1 MRVSQAEKMEIIR
14 TVEQSE
20 LSVRRT
26 LEELGINRSTF
37 YNWYRRYSE
46 GGYDGLADQPPTA
59 NRFWNKIPEPVKE
72 EVVQI
77 ALEHPAL
84 SPRELAPYIIDTQGT
99 FISKSTVYRILK
111 EYDLITSPNYIVMSA
126 GDSFTNPTKR
136 VHELWQTDF
145 TYFKVMGWGWYYL
158 CSVLDDY
165 SRYII
170 AWKLFTTM
178 AASDVKEVL
187 DLAIEKTGVTGVGVK
202 HRPRLLSDNGPC
214 YIAAELKEYLAKHG
228 IRHTRGA
235 PYHPMTQGKIER
247 FHRSMKNV
255 VKLQHYFMPWELE
268 QEIGRFME
276 YYNHERY
283 HESLKNLKPVD
294 VYEGR
299 GRQILDRR
307 EIIKRRTLQLRRQ
320 LNLGNAKCVS

>member
-14 TVEQSE
+14 IVEQSE

-26 LEELGINRSTF
+26 LVELNINRSTF

-46 GGYDGLADQPPTA
+46 DGYDGLADKRPNA
-59 NRFWNKIPEPVKE
+59 RRFWNKIPQPVKE

-84 SPRELAPYIIDTQGT
+84 SPRELAPYIIDTLGT
-99 FISKSTVYRILK
+99 FISKSSVYRILK

-126 GDSFTNPTKR
+126 SDSFTNPTKR

-145 TYFKVMGWGWYYL
+145 TYFKVIGWGWYYL

-178 AASDVKEVL
+178 ATSDVKEVL
-187 DLAIEKTGVTGVGVK
+187 DLAIQKTGVTGVGVK

-214 YIAAELKEYLAKHG
+214 YISAELKEYLGKHQ

-255 VKLQHYFMPWELE
+255 VKLQHY
-268 QEIGRFME
+268 
-276 YYNHERY
+276 
-283 HESLKNLKPVD
+283 
-294 VYEGR
+294 
-299 GRQILDRR
+299 
-307 EIIKRRTLQLRRQ
+307 
-320 LNLGNAKCVS
+320 